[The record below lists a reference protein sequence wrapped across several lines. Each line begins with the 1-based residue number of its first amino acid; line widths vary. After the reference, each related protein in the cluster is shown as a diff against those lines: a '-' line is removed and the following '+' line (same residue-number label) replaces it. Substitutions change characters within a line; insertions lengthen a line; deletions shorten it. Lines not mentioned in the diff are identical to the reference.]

1 MIFLDTCIWIEL
13 LGVRTPVKSHE
24 IQQAKAASELLGNI
38 IANNQTIVT
47 CKEQLIELVSAI
59 EKSWWKVSVKNEKLN
74 SSQGL
79 EIWRISANCRS
90 FKIQKIMRNCHTWC
104 PSFCHITKYRK
115 LWNRT
120 FNSAFRS
127 GWH

>member
-24 IQQAKAASELLGNI
+24 IQQAKAASELLENI
-38 IANNQTIVT
+38 IVNNQTIVT

-59 EKSWWKVSVKNEKLN
+59 EKVMMKSVSAKNEKTN

-79 EIWRISANCRS
+79 EI
-90 FKIQKIMRNCHTWC
+90 
-104 PSFCHITKYRK
+104 
-115 LWNRT
+115 
-120 FNSAFRS
+120 
-127 GWH
+127 